1 MHFRIDCID
10 SRAAPSADFAVERGQ
25 AKGAL
30 YIFDDF
36 DKLALDSPRR
46 AAPRRAKVLSRR
58 MIALM
63 HDDDIEAAEV
73 SADELMAL
81 DSADP
86 EVLTDLAH
94 YQLDRYVHAR
104 HTR

>member
-1 MHFRIDCID
+1 
-10 SRAAPSADFAVERGQ
+10 
-25 AKGAL
+25 
-30 YIFDDF
+30 
-36 DKLALDSPRR
+36 
-46 AAPRRAKVLSRR
+46 
-58 MIALM
+58 M

>member
-36 DKLALDSPRR
+36 DKLALDS
-46 AAPRRAKVLSRR
+46 PRRAKVLSRR